1 MFLLFG
7 LLWARA
13 FGFCLWLFALG
24 LAFESKLWARAFA
37 RLLPFGFGFRF
48 AFALAL
54 LGFRFAFAL
63 ALLGFLPLPLPC
75 FALRALAL
83 ALPWARALARLCF
96 ELGLWACLLKA
107 SFGLWLGLSAFA
119 LF

>member
-37 RLLPFGFGFRF
+37 RLLPFGF
-48 AFALAL
+48 
-54 LGFRFAFAL
+54 GFRFAFAL